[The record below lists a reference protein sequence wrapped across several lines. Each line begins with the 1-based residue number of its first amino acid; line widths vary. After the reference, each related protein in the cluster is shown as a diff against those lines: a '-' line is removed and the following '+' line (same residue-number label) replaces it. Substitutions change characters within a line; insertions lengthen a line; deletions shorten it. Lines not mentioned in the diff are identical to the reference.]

1 MIKVTTFVF
10 NAFQENT
17 YILQDETSECVIIDP
32 GFGSQ
37 GEKTELADFIVSAG
51 LKPVAVLNTHCH
63 IDHILGCAELQK
75 DYNIPFYIQRMEA
88 ELLNS
93 ASVYATYFGLEI
105 KAVPVPDNF
114 LDEGDEY
121 QFGKSSLS
129 VFHVPG
135 HSPGSIC
142 FYSIKDKFVVTGD
155 VLFRGSIGRTDLPGG
170 DYNALIKNIKTKL
183 LILPR
188 EVLVFPGHGP
198 TTNIGHESDTNPFLN

>member
-1 MIKVTTFVF
+1 
-10 NAFQENT
+10 
-17 YILQDETSECVIIDP
+17 
-32 GFGSQ
+32 
-37 GEKTELADFIVSAG
+37 
-51 LKPVAVLNTHCH
+51 
-63 IDHILGCAELQK
+63 
-75 DYNIPFYIQRMEA
+75 MEA
-88 ELLNS
+88 LLIQS

-121 QFGKSSLS
+121 HFGKSSLS
-129 VFHVPG
+129 VFHIPG

-142 FYSIKDKFVVTGD
+142 LYSKKDEFIVTGD

-198 TTNIGHESDTNPFLN
+198 TTNIGHEADTNPFLN